1 MSAPRG
7 QRALLTR
14 MFFGRM
20 FESDLMPAGLPQVQ
34 LLIGVVAFL
43 GAPSFA
49 APILMA
55 KKYVWFAHDPVQLS
69 AVAATDRTIAM
80 LLAILAIGV
89 VTLVIWEGIFPDKRD
104 GRILGVLPISIATLV
119 IARLSA
125 LTLVFGFFVAATALP
140 AALSFG
146 AMASAFNVPG
156 GLEGTGVAH
165 FLATAGAEAVVFFG
179 VVLLQCIILNTAG
192 AAVAQRLA
200 VVLQVAMVVG
210 LFQLPLILP
219 ILTSPRIAAMAPL
232 AAIVVSAAALGLYAA
247 SYKRMLKLALEGT
260 GRRNNRKPLFRW
272 LVPLLQRALPL
283 GQPGRAVFAYTLR
296 TVARSRQH
304 RMLLAG
310 WVGLALAL
318 ILSSSVPFAIRNGW
332 SAFARPTPAVLVG
345 PLILAALTMTGLR
358 MLFAIP
364 AEIRANWA
372 IRLRQP
378 VPVSLAID
386 GAAAALVACGV
397 VPAVLLALTS
407 ATLLWGVAVGLQHAL
422 FVAVL
427 GVGLAEVLSIGLD
440 KVPFTCT
447 YMPGRGRLIKLWP
460 LYLTLFSLYT
470 LSMAS
475 LEAAL
480 LRKGGFATGVGIL
493 LVLAVIAAVVRRR
506 RASELPALRF
516 EEQPLDA
523 LTLVSL

>member
-1 MSAPRG
+1 
-7 QRALLTR
+7 
-14 MFFGRM
+14 MFFGRL

-43 GAPSFA
+43 GAPSLL
-49 APILMA
+49 APILMG
-55 KKYVWFAHDPVQLS
+55 KKYVWFAGDPLRLS

-89 VTLVIWEGIFPDKRD
+89 ITLVIWEGIFPDKRD
-104 GRILGVLPISIATLV
+104 GRILGVLPISIPTLV
-119 IARLSA
+119 VARLSA
-125 LTLVFGFFVAATALP
+125 LALVFAFFVAATALP
-140 AALSFG
+140 AGFSFG
-146 AMASAFNVPG
+146 IMASAFNVPG
-156 GLEGTGVAH
+156 GLAGTGVSH

-179 VVLLQCIILNTAG
+179 VVLLQCVILNTAG

-219 ILTSPRIAAMAPL
+219 ILMSPRIAAMAPL
-232 AAIVVSAAALGLYAA
+232 AALAVSAAALLLYAA

-260 GRRNNRKPLFRW
+260 GKKNNRR
-272 LVPLLQRALPL
+272 PLLRWVVPMLQRMLPL
-283 GQPGRAVFAYTLR
+283 KQPGRAVFAYTLR
-296 TVARSRQH
+296 TAARSRQH

-318 ILSSSVPFAIRNGW
+318 ILSSIVPFTIRNGW
-332 SAFARPTPAVLVG
+332 AAFARPTPIVLVA

-386 GAAAALVACGV
+386 GAAGALIACGV
-397 VPAVLLALTS
+397 LPAVLLALGS
-407 ATLLWGVAVGLQHAL
+407 ATLLWGVAIGIKHAL

-440 KVPFTCT
+440 KIPFTCT
-447 YMPGRGRLIKLWP
+447 YMPGKGRLIKLWP

-470 LSMAS
+470 VSMAS

-480 LRKGGFATGVGIL
+480 MRKGGFAVGLGIL
-493 LVLAVIAAVVRRR
+493 FVLAVIAAIIRRQ
-506 RASELPALRF
+506 RASELPALCF
-516 EEQPLDA
+516 EEPPLDA